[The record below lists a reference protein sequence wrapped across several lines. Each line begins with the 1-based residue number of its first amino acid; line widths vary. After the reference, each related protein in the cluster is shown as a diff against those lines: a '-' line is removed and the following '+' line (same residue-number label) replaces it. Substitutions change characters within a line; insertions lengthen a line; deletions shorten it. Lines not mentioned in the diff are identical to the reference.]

1 MQDFTTAREKIL
13 YTKDEK
19 TVSVALRDVADHVA
33 GEFVSLVRVFRSAM
47 RVVALTCMISLQ
59 SLNVMFWIATR
70 TCTVRHPW
78 NSYMETPQLSLTY
91 VPFSP
96 TVFPFLIG
104 FSGIPE
110 MFKSNTR
117 AQTSTATRR

>member
-1 MQDFTTAREKIL
+1 MHDEFTKPQRHVLDSDSYL
-13 YTKDEK
+13 Y
-19 TVSVALRDVADHVA
+19 S
-33 GEFVSLVRVFRSAM
+33 
-47 RVVALTCMISLQ
+47 
-59 SLNVMFWIATR
+59 
-70 TCTVRHPW
+70 
-78 NSYMETPQLSLTY
+78 ETPVEFIHGDPAALLLTY